1 MTNWEKIEQY
11 CGKEEAD
18 KIQQYMKWCTKY
30 LKKKGIHPN
39 NEIEIGREIL
49 LLLDG
54 KQIEE
59 KTLFVIVEFL
69 VLGEYCVEWYPAK
82 PNWRGVNWKL
92 IGWCE
97 IEVDYNPQTKI
108 VHVLNQKE
116 RLTFAELLNRQTSKM
131 PDGAMLCPQ

>member
-1 MTNWEKIEQY
+1 MTKWEKIEQY
-11 CGKEEAD
+11 CGKSEAD
-18 KIQQYMKWCTKY
+18 KIKQYMKWCATY
-30 LKKKGIHPN
+30 LKKKGIHPK
-39 NEIEIGREIL
+39 NEIEISREIL

-59 KTLFVIVEFL
+59 KTLFVIIEFL
-69 VLGEYCVEWYPAK
+69 VLGEYQIEWYPAK

-116 RLTFAELLNRQTSKM
+116 RLTFAELLNRQTAKM